1 MTEQQYRE
9 SHEEFMR
16 CLDVLD
22 RHYAPDAPE
31 SPEEIAWLDKRMK
44 EIELFSPH
52 GKTIR
57 PLLKQDVSHEAHV
70 PSLFSF

>member
-1 MTEQQYRE
+1 MTEQEYRE
-9 SHEEFMR
+9 NYNAFMKR
-16 CLDVLD
+16 LYVLD

-57 PLLKQDVSHEAHV
+57 PLLEQDVSHEAHV

>member
-1 MTEQQYRE
+1 MTEQEYRE
-9 SHEEFMR
+9 SHEAFMKR
-16 CLDVLD
+16 LDALD

-31 SPEEIAWLDKRMK
+31 SPEEIAWFEERMK

-57 PLLKQDVSHEAHV
+57 PLLKQDVPHEAHV